1 MTVVQT
7 CPEPVFVARTALT
20 QALLSRP
27 ELSVALAVEEALNLL
42 EDVQPPYAP
51 LPHVSPEPVTVSV
64 RRAADALDRAVDV
77 AATPQQAVQLGL
89 AARLI
94 RSVLPGTPT

>member
-1 MTVVQT
+1 MTVVQP
-7 CPEPVFVARTALT
+7 CPEPILVARTALT

-27 ELSVALAVEEALNLL
+27 DLSVALALEEALNLL

-51 LPHVSPEPVTVSV
+51 LPHVASAPVTVSV
-64 RRAADALDRAVDV
+64 LQAGDALERAIDV